1 MSRKVD
7 PAKLQAVFGRMMEAD
22 PENRFCADCH
32 SKNPRWAST
41 NLGVFICIKCAGI
54 HRSIGTHVTKVKS
67 ISLDGWEEAQ
77 LAVMRRVGNTNGRRI
92 WEATMPENVRR
103 ERPNENA
110 SSAVLDHWIRAKY
123 ERKLYFS
130 QAAYDEVFNGAPRA
144 ATAPAA
150 APASTGALPPPK
162 SIASAPRRPSG
173 RALVGSTGTPA
184 AAPAPAA
191 APTSFADSL
200 FGAPVAAPAPTPA
213 PAQPQGRPR
222 APSGGSAALFGAPVS
237 AAPQQAQQ
245 QAQQQPQQRDATADL
260 LFGTGSAGPAPTAAA
275 EPRRDTSAIM
285 ALFGTSGAGTA
296 PLQPTPVAAAP
307 ASAAMFGGAAPLQPQ
322 QQAQQQQRM
331 GQQQAQQRPQ
341 GNYDVDLRAYGVYRA
356 TTPQQQQQQMT
367 PQMQA
372 YYQQQQMLYQQ
383 QQQRYTPN
391 YTRFV

>member
-54 HRSIGTHVTKVKS
+54 HRSIGTHITKVKS
-67 ISLDGWEEAQ
+67 ISLDGWEEGQ

-110 SSAVLDHWIRAKY
+110 SSAALDHWIRAKY
-123 ERKLYFS
+123 ERRLYFS
-130 QAAYDEVFNGAPRA
+130 QAAYDEVFKGTAPRA
-144 ATAPAA
+144 AAPATTT
-150 APASTGALPPPK
+150 STGALPPPK

-173 RALVGSTGTPA
+173 RALTSSTGTPA
-184 AAPAPAA
+184 ATP

-200 FGAPVAAPAPTPA
+200 FGAPVAAPAATPA
-213 PAQPQGRPR
+213 PAPVPQPQGRPR
-222 APSGGSAALFGAPVS
+222 APSGGSAAVFGTPV
-237 AAPQQAQQ
+237 AAVPQ
-245 QAQQQPQQRDATADL
+245 QQQPKQRDATADI
-260 LFGTGSAGPAPTAAA
+260 LFGMGGSGSGSTAPAMTA
-275 EPRRDTSAIM
+275 EPRKDTTSIM
-285 ALFGTSGAGTA
+285 ALFGTSGTGAA
-296 PLQPTPVAAAP
+296 PLQPTHAVAAP
-307 ASAAMFGGAAPLQPQ
+307 SSAAMFGGAALQPQ
-322 QQAQQQQRM
+322 QPMQQQPMPQQPMQQQQM
-331 GQQQAQQRPQ
+331 QQRPQ

-356 TTPQQQQQQMT
+356 TTPQQQQQMT

-372 YYQQQQMLYQQ
+372 YYRQQQMLYQQ

>member
-1 MSRKVD
+1 MSKKVD

-54 HRSIGTHVTKVKS
+54 HRSIGTHITKVKS
-67 ISLDGWEEAQ
+67 ISLDGWEEGQ

-123 ERKLYFS
+123 ERRLYFS

-144 ATAPAA
+144 AAPAA
-150 APASTGALPPPK
+150 PAASTGTLAPPK
-162 SIASAPRRPSG
+162 SIAGAPRRPSG
-173 RALVGSTGTPA
+173 RSLVHGTGTPA
-184 AAPAPAA
+184 TAPAPAA
-191 APTSFADSL
+191 AATPAPAPATASFADSL
-200 FGAPVAAPAPTPA
+200 FGAPVAA

-222 APSGGSAALFGAPVS
+222 APSGGSNALFGAPVS
-237 AAPQQAQQ
+237 AAPQQ
-245 QAQQQPQQRDATADL
+245 QQPQRDATADI
-260 LFGTGSAGPAPTAAA
+260 LFGTGSGSSATPMAAA
-275 EPRRDTSAIM
+275 EPRKDTSAIM
-285 ALFGTSGAGTA
+285 ALFGTSGTGAA
-296 PLQPTPVAAAP
+296 PLQPTPA
-307 ASAAMFGGAAPLQPQ
+307 ASAPSPNAMFGGAAQPPV
-322 QQAQQQQRM
+322 QAQARAGAPQ
-331 GQQQAQQRPQ
+331 QQRPQ

-356 TTPQQQQQQMT
+356 TTPQQQQQMT